1 MDLTVGAIDNWPEN
15 HSGTIHPQLICVCY
29 NYLTRSEDLLSKNWD
44 DDDAQNDHLIEIY
57 LYFPLASFVM
67 YRDLCADSVTT
78 KEAVE
83 IKIN

>member
-1 MDLTVGAIDNWPEN
+1 MRLSSGRSETSDRRSCMDLTVGAIDNWPEN

-57 LYFPLASFVM
+57 LYFPLASF
-67 YRDLCADSVTT
+67 L
-78 KEAVE
+78 
-83 IKIN
+83 